1 MARER
6 APLPEPPDLYPYVDL
21 RRARLCLDC
30 EVIFAGPQCPA
41 CASQSFVPITRWIR
55 PTERRDVERPGEA
68 PAATVPKKQR
78 SGVLKKS
85 LYVGLGAYGVW
96 KMLFQPA
103 RPRRRKPP
111 APGEPSGPPSDDS
124 KA

>member
-6 APLPEPPDLYPYVDL
+6 DPLSEAPDLYPYVDL
-21 RRARLCLDC
+21 RRGRLCLDC
-30 EVIFAGPQCPA
+30 EVIFEGPQCPA
-41 CASQSFVPITRWIR
+41 CTSQSFVPVTRWIR
-55 PTERRDVERPGEA
+55 PTERRETGRTSAEA
-68 PAATVPKKQR
+68 LPPASKKQR

-103 RPRRRKPP
+103 RPRRRRMPAEGPTGSPP
-111 APGEPSGPPSDDS
+111 EDS
-124 KA
+124 KT